1 MPNTYQA
8 PSCQATHVRR
18 APGLIGSA
26 GIRVSDESEAL
37 GLDRAEHSEGG
48 YSLET

>member
-1 MPNTYQA
+1 M
-8 PSCQATHVRR
+8 R
-18 APGLIGSA
+18 IGPHNILGVSALA